1 MVTILK
7 KEANKKN
14 QDKKRFH
21 VSLSQEEQ
29 EILILLSQK
38 DNVPM
43 ATKAAELLKESLELH
58 EDEVLLERLEA
69 RKTKNIEWVE
79 YDSVKNLFS

>member
-1 MVTILK
+1 MTTILK
-7 KEANKKN
+7 KEPKKN

-29 EILILLSQK
+29 ETLILLSKK

-43 ATKAAELLKESLELH
+43 ATKASELLKESLELH

-69 RKTKNIEWVE
+69 RKSKNIEWVE
-79 YDSVKNLFS
+79 YDSVRNLFS